1 MGQTL
6 TLAAVGAVAF
16 MVLDA
21 IWLGLLIKNFY
32 REQLAPMV
40 RLADG
45 GVAFTGLPPSSST
58 SCSASASPC
67 S

>member
-6 TLAAVGAVAF
+6 TLAVVGAVAF

-21 IWLGLLIKNFY
+21 IWLGLLMKNFY
-32 REQLAPMV
+32 REQLAPIV

-45 GVAFTGLPPSSST
+45 GIAPNWSAAVVVYVLLGIASPSS
-58 SCSASASPC
+58 
-67 S
+67 